1 MGGIPMSMTEIQ
13 AIEQF
18 VPHLR
23 RFARALLNDAEEADR
38 LVRDCLDDAVLRC
51 HRHEPQGNLRVWLFA
66 LLHRR
71 CRCYRLRGNERED
84 VRRTP
89 DLQEG
94 KRRVADRGPAAAF
107 TVRDFENAFR
117 QLSAEDQQILLLIG
131 LEGMSLQET
140 AEVLGLPLGT
150 LTLRLWQIRKRLRG
164 IELRT
169 QGAGTAT
176 VRSWPRSRIPKH
188 FEGASLMETSS
199 RDGTVIRLSRH

>member
-1 MGGIPMSMTEIQ
+1 MSMTEIQ

-38 LVRDCLDDAVLRC
+38 LVRDCLDDAMLRC

-66 LLHRR
+66 LLHQH
-71 CRCYRLRGNERED
+71 CRCYRLRGNECDD
-84 VRRTP
+84 VRGTLDFR
-89 DLQEG
+89 EG
-94 KRRVADRGPAAAF
+94 KRRVVDRGSVSAF

-169 QGAGTAT
+169 QGLETAT

-188 FEGASLMETSS
+188 FEGASLAETNS
-199 RDGTVIRLSRH
+199 RDGTVIRLARH